1 MRVLWLFLTK
11 NSCAVSF
18 LPLLQRLVGALLE
31 MNNPPL
37 TKAPINWTASITLL
51 GTPIAAAVLIP
62 LYAYHHDFS
71 LSAWL
76 SLFFLLAFS
85 SLSITAGYHRL
96 WAHRAYEAALPL
108 KILLMIGGTFAVQNS
123 ILYWASGHRTH
134 HRHVDDVEE
143 DPYSINNGFWYAHL
157 GWMIRD
163 YPAAAPNYKNAP
175 DLLNDKLVMF
185 QHKYYVPLVIAVHV
199 AILGG
204 IGWAVGDIWGVVLLG
219 GLLRLVLSHH
229 VTFFIN
235 SLCHMWGKRPYT
247 DENTARDNF
256 WLAIATWGEGYH
268 NYHHIFQYDYRNG
281 VKWWQ
286 YDPTKWLIW
295 SCSKLGL
302 AKNLRRIPSFN
313 IKKAELAMKF
323 KYAEQDLAIYGH
335 DVNTDISTVKQRLAQ
350 EYEAFT
356 HTLNDWAKLKEQ
368 ELHAKKAAVAEK
380 IHQMDNRL
388 KGEFQQ
394 VEERLAHHRKSLE
407 EVMRGLKKQT
417 T

>member
-1 MRVLWLFLTK
+1 M
-11 NSCAVSF
+11 
-18 LPLLQRLVGALLE
+18 
-31 MNNPPL
+31 NPPL
-37 TKAPINWTASITLL
+37 KKAPINWPGAIVLI
-51 GTPIAAAVLIP
+51 GTPLAAIVLFP
-62 LYAYHHDFS
+62 WYSMQHDFS
-71 LSAWL
+71 AGAWI
-76 SLFFLLAFS
+76 SFVFLLAWS
-85 SLSITAGYHRL
+85 GLGITAGYHRL

-108 KILLMIGGTFAVQNS
+108 KIFLMIGGTFSIQNS
-123 ILYWASGHRTH
+123 ILFWASGHRVH
-134 HRHVDDVEE
+134 HRHVDDVDQ
-143 DPYSINNGFWYAHL
+143 DPYSIKRGFWFAHL
-157 GWMIRD
+157 GWMLRNYD
-163 YPAAAPNYKNAP
+163 SAEPNYKNAP

-185 QHKYYVPLVIAVHV
+185 QHNHYIKLVVLVHV
-199 AILGG
+199 VLLVG
-204 IGWAVGDIWGVVLLG
+204 IGYAVGDIAGVLLLG
-219 GLLRLVLSHH
+219 GLLRLIISHH

-256 WLAIATWGEGYH
+256 LLAIPTWGEGYH

-335 DVNTDISTVKQRLAQ
+335 DVNADVAQLKHRVAQ

-356 HTLNDWAKLKEQ
+356 HTLNEWAKLKEQ
-368 ELHAKKAAVAEK
+368 ELHAKKAAMAEK
-380 IHQMDNRL
+380 IHQMDHKLKVDFQLLEQRL
-388 KGEFQQ
+388 S
-394 VEERLAHHRKSLE
+394 HHRDSLE
-407 EVMRGLKKQT
+407 TLVRNIRKSAVT
-417 T
+417 D

>member
-1 MRVLWLFLTK
+1 MT
-11 NSCAVSF
+11 SA
-18 LPLLQRLVGALLE
+18 PLK
-31 MNNPPL
+31 
-37 TKAPINWTASITLL
+37 KAPINWTASITLI
-51 GTPIAAAVLIP
+51 GTPILAIILIP
-62 LYAYHHDFS
+62 LYAYYYDFS
-71 LSAWL
+71 VSAWV
-76 SLFFLLAFS
+76 SLFFLLALS
-85 SLSITAGYHRL
+85 SLGITAGYHRL

-123 ILYWASGHRTH
+123 ILFWASGHRTH
-134 HRHVDDVEE
+134 HRHVDDVDQ
-143 DPYSINNGFWYAHL
+143 DPYSIKRGFWYAHL

-163 YPAAAPNYKNAP
+163 HSPSEPDYKNAP

-185 QHKYYVPLVIAVHV
+185 QHKYYVPMVIAVHV
-199 AILGG
+199 GLLGG
-204 IGWAVGDIWGVVLLG
+204 VGWAVGDVWGFVLLG
-219 GLLRLVLSHH
+219 GLLRLIISHH

-256 WLAIATWGEGYH
+256 ILAILTWGEGYH

-295 SCSKLGL
+295 TSSKLGL

-313 IKKAELAMKF
+313 IQKAELAMKF

-335 DVNTDISTVKQRLAQ
+335 DLNTDIAQMKQRIAQ

-356 HTLNDWAKLKEQ
+356 LTLNDWAKLKEQ
-368 ELHAKKAAVAEK
+368 ELQAKKAAMAEK
-380 IHQMDNRL
+380 INQMDHKL
-388 KGEFQQ
+388 KVDFQLL
-394 VEERLAHHRKSLE
+394 EHRLAHHRECLE
-407 EVMRGLKKQT
+407 TLVRNIKKAPVSE
-417 T
+417 

>member
-1 MRVLWLFLTK
+1 MT
-11 NSCAVSF
+11 SA
-18 LPLLQRLVGALLE
+18 PLK
-31 MNNPPL
+31 
-37 TKAPINWTASITLL
+37 KAPINWTASITLI
-51 GTPIAAAVLIP
+51 GTPILAIILIP
-62 LYAYHHDFS
+62 LYAYYYDFS
-71 LSAWL
+71 VSAWV
-76 SLFFLLAFS
+76 SLFFLLALS
-85 SLSITAGYHRL
+85 SLGITAGYHRL

-123 ILYWASGHRTH
+123 ILFWASGHRTH
-134 HRHVDDVEE
+134 HRHVDDVDH
-143 DPYSINNGFWYAHL
+143 DPYSIKRGFWYAHL

-163 YPAAAPNYKNAP
+163 HSPSEPDYKNAP

-185 QHKYYVPLVIAVHV
+185 QHKYYVPMVIAVHV
-199 AILGG
+199 GLLGG
-204 IGWAVGDIWGVVLLG
+204 VGWAVGDVWGVVLLG
-219 GLLRLVLSHH
+219 GLLRLIISHH

-256 WLAIATWGEGYH
+256 VLAILTWGEGYH

-295 SCSKLGL
+295 TSSKLGL

-313 IKKAELAMKF
+313 IQKAELAMKF

-335 DVNTDISTVKQRLAQ
+335 DVNTDIAQMKQRIAQ

-356 HTLNDWAKLKEQ
+356 LTLNDWAKLKEQ
-368 ELHAKKAAVAEK
+368 ELQAKKAAMAEK
-380 IHQMDNRL
+380 IHQMDHKL
-388 KGEFQQ
+388 KVDFQLL
-394 VEERLAHHRKSLE
+394 EHRLAHHRECLE
-407 EVMRGLKKQT
+407 TLVRNIKKAPVSE
-417 T
+417 